1 MSEARTASSEYWIIL
16 RILKT
21 GKCWRPGASSTMS
34 EVRTASSSRD
44 ARARWKLQSV
54 GAEAFGTH
62 QVEDCPVVCFNPE
75 WCFIPNYSLQFQKFL
90 PCSLLYILAAHQ
102 LSRPALIFSL
112 IHSPRENRTQIRLP
126 ESINTLQP
134 EPLFTL
140 CQYYYYT
147 SVHCLRRNSDLKVGF
162 PESINSSLLPRL
174 CLT

>member
-1 MSEARTASSEYWIIL
+1 MYFVFCTFDKI
-16 RILKT
+16 
-21 GKCWRPGASSTMS
+21 GKCWRPGALQCQKCALQVLGTRVPGGNYSRLEPKHLELIRSKTGQLSVST
-34 EVRTASSSRD
+34 
-44 ARARWKLQSV
+44 Q
-54 GAEAFGTH
+54 
-62 QVEDCPVVCFNPE
+62 
-75 WCFIPNYSLQFQKFL
+75 WCFIPNYNLQFQKFL
-90 PCSLLYILAAHQ
+90 PCSLLYILAAHK

-134 EPLFTL
+134 EQLFTL
-140 CQYYYYT
+140 YYT

>member
-1 MSEARTASSEYWIIL
+1 MSEKKLENVGDLELYNVRSAHCKFLGRACLAEITVGWSRSIWNSSGRRLASCLFQPI
-16 RILKT
+16 
-21 GKCWRPGASSTMS
+21 GALSPTS
-34 EVRTASSSRD
+34 
-44 ARARWKLQSV
+44 
-54 GAEAFGTH
+54 
-62 QVEDCPVVCFNPE
+62 C
-75 WCFIPNYSLQFQKFL
+75 LQFQKFF
-90 PCSLLYILAAHQ
+90 PCSLLYILAAHL

-134 EPLFTL
+134 EQLFTL
-140 CQYYYYT
+140 YYT